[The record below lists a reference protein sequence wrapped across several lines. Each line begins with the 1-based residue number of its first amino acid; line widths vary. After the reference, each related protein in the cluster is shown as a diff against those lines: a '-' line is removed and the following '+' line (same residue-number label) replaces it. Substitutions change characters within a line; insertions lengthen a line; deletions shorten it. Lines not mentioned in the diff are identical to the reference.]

1 MIAHVADEDVTNNS
15 RNKQAHINYIII
27 YILHIERDREIGIER
42 ERRKER
48 EGERE
53 TQCETPNTLCLFRC
67 MSHRLAKQLTHC
79 FFIATLIDLYIER
92 LND

>member
-42 ERRKER
+42 ETKRER
-48 EGERE
+48 GRERNSVRDTKHFVFVPMHE
-53 TQCETPNTLCLFRC
+53 SSLSQTINTLFFHCYIDRLI
-67 MSHRLAKQLTHC
+67 HRT
-79 FFIATLIDLYIER
+79 IE
-92 LND
+92 